1 MFLRVR
7 RSAEHRAIHRESVAR
22 DGFMSLISILL
33 IAVGLGMDA
42 FAVAIGTGI
51 IIKRL
56 SFGPVF
62 RLSFHFGLFQFMM
75 PIIGWTAGRTISDYI
90 VNYDHWIA
98 FLLLAFIGSKMIW
111 DSVRNDHVGAFAD
124 KDPTKGLTLL
134 VLSVAT
140 SIDALAVGLS
150 LAFLDSGIFYPSVV
164 IGIVAALMTVCGMV
178 FGDLLGKVVG
188 KKVGILGGLILIGIG
203 IKILIEHFGII

>member
-1 MFLRVR
+1 MVLRVR
-7 RSAEHRAIHRESVAR
+7 PSTEYRVIHRESILQDV
-22 DGFMSLISILL
+22 FMSLLSLLL

-51 IIKRL
+51 VIKKL

-75 PIIGWTAGRTISDYI
+75 PIIGWAAGRTISDYI
-90 VNYDHWIA
+90 VDYDHWIA
-98 FLLLAFIGSKMIW
+98 FVLLAYIGSKMIW
-111 DSVRNDHVGAFAD
+111 DSIKNSEADMFAD
-124 KDPTKGLTLL
+124 KDPTKGFTLV

-150 LAFLDSGIFYPSVV
+150 LAFLNIQILYPSIV
-164 IGIVAALMTVCGMV
+164 IGIVAALMTICGMV
-178 FGDLLGKVVG
+178 FGDLLGKMVG

-203 IKILIEHFGII
+203 IKILIEHIGIL